1 MEFPSSLKSVQ
12 LERVRVRIVLGFLN
26 IAGVELKEKQQR
38 VFREFLKLQEKQTVW
53 HADIIRFREN
63 RVKFH

>member
-1 MEFPSSLKSVQ
+1 MEFPSSLKSAQ

-38 VFREFLKLQEKQTVW
+38 VFREFLKLYEKQTVW